1 MKFIDKIPTY
11 KYNTPATFHLVVLAF
26 VPIYMNDAKENPM
39 HESTIHHELRISQIK
54 PRLVTDIFSP
64 S

>member
-1 MKFIDKIPTY
+1 MKNIDKIPTN

-39 HESTIHHELRISQIK
+39 H
-54 PRLVTDIFSP
+54 
-64 S
+64 